1 MKLEPVMWSVR
12 RGCDN
17 LEVFDKGSDSAAR
30 PPVTTAET
38 VPVESI
44 VGTIARCC
52 DFDGCFQPLR
62 RHLKKRMGRLREVFS
77 DRYLPAVRLRQVA
90 DRYYVVDGHHR
101 VALARERGMH
111 AVDAIVTCRC

>member
-1 MKLEPVMWSVR
+1 MWSMR
-12 RGCDN
+12 RRCDN
-17 LEVFDKGSDSAAR
+17 LELFDNAADPAAR
-30 PPVTTAET
+30 PPITTAET

-44 VGTIARCC
+44 IGTITRCC
-52 DFDGCFQPLR
+52 DFDRCFQPLH
-62 RHLKKRMGRLREVFS
+62 RHIEKRMGRLREVFS
-77 DRYLPAVRLRQVA
+77 DRYPPAVRLRQVD

>member
-1 MKLEPVMWSVR
+1 MWSIR
-12 RGCDN
+12 RHCDN
-17 LEVFDKGSDSAAR
+17 LEVFDITADSPERR
-30 PPVTTAET
+30 PITTAET

-44 VGTIARCC
+44 IGTISRCC
-52 DFDGCFQPLR
+52 DFDRSFQPL
-62 RHLKKRMGRLREVFS
+62 HGYLEKRIGRLREVFS
-77 DRYLPAVRLRQVA
+77 DRHLPAVRLRQLD